1 MPDLLTTQS
10 FLLENSVT
18 NNNGTVK
25 ESSVRSRNTRK
36 KAGYN
41 VVKQELAIAKQQLT
55 QALNQMQQQSTQITQ
70 LQTQTQRSQA
80 TSENQERLLAS
91 YKQSL
96 TTYLNTHKRPDWE
109 FGGYGG
115 YCDGGMYGV
124 ELQRNYSVS
133 SAISFLYLSGSK
145 KGGLVGF
152 KILF

>member
-1 MPDLLTTQS
+1 LPDLLTTQS

-91 YKQSL
+91 CKQSL
-96 TTYLNTHKRPDWE
+96 MTYL
-109 FGGYGG
+109 
-115 YCDGGMYGV
+115 
-124 ELQRNYSVS
+124 
-133 SAISFLYLSGSK
+133 A
-145 KGGLVGF
+145 
-152 KILF
+152 